1 MVGATGS
8 LAGRLL
14 VAAPPLVDPNFDR
27 TVVLL
32 LAHDPEDG
40 ALGIVLNR
48 PSGVAVAELLEPWGS
63 LALHPGEVFIGG
75 PVQPEG
81 VIGIGWV
88 EGNLPEGMREVTEGV
103 GVIDLHQSPDELPGV
118 TGVRLFAG
126 HAGWAP
132 GQLEAEIGEGA
143 WFIVDVLPGDLRSQ
157 YPEGLWRTVLRRQ
170 GGNLRS
176 LAFFPDDPSLN

>member
-1 MVGATGS
+1 VT

-32 LAHDPEDG
+32 LAHDSEEG
-40 ALGIVLNR
+40 SLGLVLNR
-48 PSGVAVAELLEPWGS
+48 PSGVAVAEYLESWS
-63 LALHPGEVFIGG
+63 RLAIDPGEVFIGG

-88 EGNLPEGMREVTEGV
+88 DGPMPDGMRAVTDGV
-103 GVIDLHQSPDELPGV
+103 AVVDLHLSPSELPGV
-118 TGVRLFAG
+118 TAVRLFAG

-132 GQLEAEIGEGA
+132 GQLEAEIREGA
-143 WFIVDVLPGDLRSQ
+143 WFTVDVLPGDLRSHQ
-157 YPEGLWRTVLRRQ
+157 PGDLWRSVLHRQ
-170 GGNLRS
+170 GGDLRALS
-176 LAFFPDDPSLN
+176 HYPDDPSLN